1 MTKDKDTYWP
11 IQPHTQAKHL
21 ILRKY
26 LDAWL
31 PIMAKWNG
39 RILFIDGFAG
49 PGRYEEEEEGSPI
62 IALRSIRE
70 HRQFQEPKPRREV
83 VFFFIEK
90 EGDRIN
96 ALKEEIE
103 RFKNSGPLPAFI
115 KYHVLHGE
123 FVPIMTEILDTLGEE
138 SKLLAPTFVFIDP
151 FGYKDLPL
159 KIIARIVNNPRCECL
174 ITFMYSRINRFI
186 NSADAQQEEYFD
198 QLFATKDWRTFRN
211 VSDPDER
218 RIGITNLYRLQ
229 LIEYAGLKY
238 VRTFEMINEGN
249 QTEYFLFF
257 GTSDKKGLSKMK
269 EAMWRVDP
277 MLGQSF
283 SDNTDSRQI
292 VFLAD
297 EVNYEHI
304 KDLLM
309 KRFSNKG
316 WVSIK
321 EVEDFVLFDTPYS
334 EKIHL
339 KRKTLAPMERE
350 SPSLINV
357 QGQAGSRRRAG
368 TYPDGTLIEFL

>member
-1 MTKDKDTYWP
+1 
-11 IQPHTQAKHL
+11 
-21 ILRKY
+21 
-26 LDAWL
+26 
-31 PIMAKWNG
+31 
-39 RILFIDGFAG
+39 
-49 PGRYEEEEEGSPI
+49 
-62 IALRSIRE
+62 
-70 HRQFQEPKPRREV
+70 
-83 VFFFIEK
+83 
-90 EGDRIN
+90 
-96 ALKEEIE
+96 
-103 RFKNSGPLPAFI
+103 
-115 KYHVLHGE
+115 
-123 FVPIMTEILDTLGEE
+123 
-138 SKLLAPTFVFIDP
+138 
-151 FGYKDLPL
+151 
-159 KIIARIVNNPRCECL
+159 
-174 ITFMYSRINRFI
+174 MYSRINRFI

-238 VRTFEMINEGN
+238 VRMFEMINEGN

-277 MLGQSF
+277 MQGQSF

-297 EVNYEHI
+297 EVKYEHI

-316 WVSIK
+316 WVSVK